1 VLEVKPEPVSG
12 PARPD
17 PQAGLSIA
25 EAARRTGVS
34 VHTLR
39 YYERAGLV
47 VTAVD
52 RTAGGRRRYHQLDL
66 DWIVICTRLRATG
79 MPIRTI
85 RCYAEL
91 VSAGPGNEQERL
103 ALLEAHRAEVTA
115 RLARTRENL
124 KLIDH
129 KIDVYRRRRRPPVGA
144 QPPGGFPLSRS
155 AASPPPRHD
164 GFSASLR
171 TTPATARMCRT
182 GGMTWRRGQRHRR
195 RPSTSTQT
203 APVGYR
209 VFHSSLRPSAITM
222 PVLAPGGGADEGPG
236 YGARASAGTRP
247 GTLRFL
253 LEMGHHGHDV
263 VYQVCQRGDP
273 RDASGETFED
283 APDLVPLRRRCC
295 HLHPGGQCVLPDT
308 PGILQRFLIKSE
320 PVNKFVKGHQ
330 GIFRP
335 WPCGVCSGMFISPG

>member
-17 PQAGLSIA
+17 PHAGLSIA

-85 RCYAEL
+85 RRYAEL

-115 RLARTRENL
+115 KLARTQEHL

-129 KIDVYRRRRRPPVGA
+129 KIDVYRGRLAAGDADRLWAP
-144 QPPGGFPLSRS
+144 SRL
-155 AASPPPRHD
+155 AGPR
-164 GFSASLR
+164 
-171 TTPATARMCRT
+171 
-182 GGMTWRRGQRHRR
+182 
-195 RPSTSTQT
+195 
-203 APVGYR
+203 
-209 VFHSSLRPSAITM
+209 
-222 PVLAPGGGADEGPG
+222 
-236 YGARASAGTRP
+236 
-247 GTLRFL
+247 
-253 LEMGHHGHDV
+253 
-263 VYQVCQRGDP
+263 
-273 RDASGETFED
+273 
-283 APDLVPLRRRCC
+283 
-295 HLHPGGQCVLPDT
+295 
-308 PGILQRFLIKSE
+308 
-320 PVNKFVKGHQ
+320 
-330 GIFRP
+330 
-335 WPCGVCSGMFISPG
+335 

>member
-1 VLEVKPEPVSG
+1 VLEVKPPPVSG

-17 PQAGLSIA
+17 PPAGLSIA

-85 RCYAEL
+85 RRYAEL

-115 RLARTRENL
+115 KLARTRENL

-129 KIDVYRRRRRPPVGA
+129 KIDVYRGRLAAGDADRLWAP
-144 QPPGGFPLSRS
+144 SRL
-155 AASPPPRHD
+155 AGPR
-164 GFSASLR
+164 
-171 TTPATARMCRT
+171 
-182 GGMTWRRGQRHRR
+182 
-195 RPSTSTQT
+195 
-203 APVGYR
+203 
-209 VFHSSLRPSAITM
+209 
-222 PVLAPGGGADEGPG
+222 
-236 YGARASAGTRP
+236 
-247 GTLRFL
+247 
-253 LEMGHHGHDV
+253 
-263 VYQVCQRGDP
+263 
-273 RDASGETFED
+273 
-283 APDLVPLRRRCC
+283 
-295 HLHPGGQCVLPDT
+295 
-308 PGILQRFLIKSE
+308 
-320 PVNKFVKGHQ
+320 
-330 GIFRP
+330 
-335 WPCGVCSGMFISPG
+335 